1 MLKQTRGQGSH
12 THFSAV
18 KTRSNSL
25 SGYWNTVKS
34 IFQSSSSTLPP
45 TPSLPPSTITGDAY
59 TIENDHMEATAD
71 YPEIGDFKPNLS
83 VVRSIDLIQCT
94 TLIYSCLADTLWQF
108 DFSITSEL
116 APRRG
121 IGMYPPITLP
131 LLQAYLIPLAH
142 SSMLYSK
149 KSHLDGLSFL
159 LRALGLFITE
169 YPSRRNFVHN

>member
-34 IFQSSSSTLPP
+34 IFQSSSSPLPP

-59 TIENDHMEATAD
+59 TIEDDHLEATGD

-83 VVRSIDLIQCT
+83 VVRSIQLIQCT

-121 IGMYPPITLP
+121 IGMYPPFILP
-131 LLQAYLIPLAH
+131 LLQ
-142 SSMLYSK
+142 SD
-149 KSHLDGLSFL
+149 LDSVSTLFN
-159 LRALGLFITE
+159 ALQ
-169 YPSRRNFVHN
+169 